1 VLYTGFVTNRKQS
14 KSKLK
19 SKKPAQPAQ
28 PAKPAKPAHPAP
40 PPTVVL
46 SARVAPSVR
55 KELAKVAKRAG
66 YRNVAEAVVAAVNH
80 YLSSFRTIEAEVTR

>member
-1 VLYTGFVTNRKQS
+1 MLYTGFVANRKQS

-28 PAKPAKPAHPAP
+28 PAKPAKPAH

>member
-19 SKKPAQPAQ
+19 SKKPAQ

>member
-1 VLYTGFVTNRKQS
+1 VTNRKQS

-19 SKKPAQPAQ
+19 SKK

>member
-1 VLYTGFVTNRKQS
+1 VLYTGFVANRKQS

-19 SKKPAQPAQ
+19 SKK

-66 YRNVAEAVVAAVNH
+66 YRNVAEAVVAAVKQ
-80 YLSSFRTIEAEVTR
+80 YLSAFPPEVTR

>member
-1 VLYTGFVTNRKQS
+1 VLYTGFVANRKQS

-19 SKKPAQPAQ
+19 SKK